1 MWSSSD
7 MRTTGAKMA
16 WDQVCLPKE
25 EWGGDMNQKDS
36 IIEQDCF
43 VEKHLESVQ

>member
-1 MWSSSD
+1 

-16 WDQVCLPKE
+16 WDTVSLLKKE
-25 EWGGDMNQKDS
+25 GEARNQKDN

>member
-1 MWSSSD
+1 VSSK
-7 MRTTGAKMA
+7 RG
-16 WDQVCLPKE
+16 V
-25 EWGGDMNQKDS
+25 GGDMNQKDS